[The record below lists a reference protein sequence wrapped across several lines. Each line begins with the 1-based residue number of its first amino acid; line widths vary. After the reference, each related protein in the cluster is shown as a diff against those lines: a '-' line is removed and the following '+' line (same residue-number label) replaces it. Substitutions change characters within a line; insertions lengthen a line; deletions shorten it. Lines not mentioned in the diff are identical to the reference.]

1 MAGTLTFKVTVV
13 TPPGGSDD
21 AGNYAVDLAEATSA
35 LGYDVGPFELMLK
48 PDTGE
53 YWLDELAKSLTRLHN
68 ASVRSESGSVEYKTG
83 YRRALDDVAYQL
95 GLTIE
100 KKYAR

>member
-1 MAGTLTFKVTVV
+1 MTESLTFKVTVV
-13 TPPGGSDD
+13 APPGVVN
-21 AGNYAVDLAEATSA
+21 AGDIAVDLAEATSA
-35 LGYDVGPFELMLK
+35 LGFDVGPFELMLR